1 MKHLARN
8 LITLG
13 AIVGVL
19 IVSKVLVDLKNGSEK
34 WTPDSGKAPPLT
46 EHWQVVKVSDG
57 DTITVKRGT
66 ETKKIR
72 FCGIDAPEKSQP
84 MGKQATEKMRSLV
97 ALAENQ
103 VMIIPVETDRYGR
116 TVAEVMAAVSGEWGE
131 EMSFQEE
138 MLKSGNAYLY
148 RRYAKNCP
156 NVAAFEKAEEIAQ
169 EKKLGVWKSSKS
181 VKPWDYRRQRR
192 SK

>member
-1 MKHLARN
+1 MWGKIINGSVL
-8 LITLG
+8 L
-13 AIVGVL
+13 VGLVL
-19 IVSKVLVDLKNGSEK
+19 IAYGWQVFGKNNSQV
-34 WTPDSGKAPPLT
+34 PSLT
-46 EHWQVVKVSDG
+46 EQWTVVKVSDG
-57 DTITVKRGT
+57 DTITVRQTDGKEMR
-66 ETKKIR
+66 IR
-72 FCGIDAPEKSQP
+72 FCGIDAPERFQP
-84 MGKQATEKMRSLV
+84 MGKEATEKMRSLV

-138 MLKSGNAYLY
+138 MLKSGSAFLY

-156 NVAAFEKAEEIAQ
+156 NVAAFEKAEQIAIAS
-169 EKKLGVWKSSKS
+169 KVGVWSKPGLE
-181 VKPWDYRRQRR
+181 KPWDYRRQKR